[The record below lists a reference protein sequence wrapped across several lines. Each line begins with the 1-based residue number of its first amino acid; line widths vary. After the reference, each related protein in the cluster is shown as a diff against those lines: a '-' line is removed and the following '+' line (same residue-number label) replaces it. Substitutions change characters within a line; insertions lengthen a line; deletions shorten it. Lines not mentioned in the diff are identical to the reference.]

1 MAFGLSLFELLGL
14 GANISQFVDLGLTV
28 KDATNMQILKALEL
42 QDNNYLKT
50 IIENQNKIIKLLED
64 IKK

>member
-1 MAFGLSLFELLGL
+1 MNLFELLGL
-14 GANISQFVDLGLTV
+14 GANISQFIDLGL
-28 KDATNMQILKALEL
+28 NLKQVSNDELMKMLEL
-42 QDNNYLKT
+42 QNNKYLET